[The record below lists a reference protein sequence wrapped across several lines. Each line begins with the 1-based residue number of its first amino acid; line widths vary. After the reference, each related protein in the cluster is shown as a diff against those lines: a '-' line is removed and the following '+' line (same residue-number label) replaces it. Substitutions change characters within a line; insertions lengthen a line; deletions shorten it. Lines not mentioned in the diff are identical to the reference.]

1 MTQEPNT
8 FEASADSIVT
18 SEEHLIRLDELETL
32 RKEVVSQYDAYTS
45 DQLTFQVNPQQWS
58 LLQVLDHIVT
68 AEKMS
73 AIYIKRHLNGKK
85 YPPAPG
91 FKEKFRYGMLKLA
104 FKLPFKYTAPD
115 IVDSTGKSPDLAT
128 LQENW
133 KTIRSELLGIV
144 ESTDKELLELGV
156 YKHPRAGLLNMEQAL
171 DFMALHIRHHQKQ
184 IDRITS
190 HETFPA

>member
-8 FEASADSIVT
+8 FKAGADYIVT
-18 SEEHLIRLDELETL
+18 SEEHLLRLDELETL
-32 RKEVVSQYDAYTS
+32 RKEIVSQYDAFTS
-45 DQLTFQVNPQQWS
+45 DQLTFQAHPQQWS

-85 YPPAPG
+85 YPPSPG
-91 FKEKFRYGMLKLA
+91 LREKFRYGMLKLA

-115 IVDSTGKSPDLAT
+115 IVDSTGKNPDLAS
-128 LQENW
+128 LQESW
-133 KTIRSELLGIV
+133 KTIRSELRAIV

-171 DFMALHIRHHQKQ
+171 DFMAMHIRHHQKQ
-184 IDRITS
+184 MERITG
-190 HETFPA
+190 HEHFPK

>member
-1 MTQEPNT
+1 MIQEPNT
-8 FEASADSIVT
+8 FKAGADYIVT
-18 SEEHLIRLDELETL
+18 SEEHLVSLDELETL
-32 RKEVVSQYDAYTS
+32 RKEIVSQYDAFTS
-45 DQLTFQVNPQQWS
+45 DQLTFQAHPQQWS

-85 YPPAPG
+85 YPPSPG
-91 FKEKFRYGMLKLA
+91 LKEKFRYEMLKLA

-115 IVDSTGKSPDLAT
+115 IVDSTGKNPNLAS
-128 LQENW
+128 LQESW
-133 KTIRSELLGIV
+133 KTIRSELRSIV

-184 IDRITS
+184 MDRITS
-190 HETFPA
+190 YEAFPA